1 MNEPL
6 QCLRRRCEEA
16 SCHMTC
22 MTLMDILKK
31 DMIKTWM
38 VNVQICFY
46 LIDGSPGVGLFRKDF
61 DGYGYCDNFM
71 VAEPDGH
78 PMMNI
83 DEYRLVTVSVPLKS
97 DGSYDRPEIINKL
110 ADGMDEIIDN
120 NEYDW
125 AEQTKQS
132 IDLWEFMFGQTERH
146 SW

>member
-1 MNEPL
+1 MSYDLYDSNGYL
-6 QCLRRRCEEA
+6 EEGYDQT
-16 SCHMTC
+16 S
-22 MTLMDILKK
+22 
-31 DMIKTWM
+31 M
-38 VNVQICFY
+38 VDVQICFY
-46 LIDGSPGVGLFRKDF
+46 LLDGSPGVGLFRKDSE
-61 DGYGYCDNFM
+61 GYGYCDNFM

-78 PMMNI
+78 PILNI
-83 DEYRLVTVSVPLKS
+83 DEYRLVTVSVPIKT

-125 AEQTKQS
+125 GEQTKQS